1 MAGINR
7 QKIEGERPSSGKVW
21 QTGGTA
27 NHGWLLVM
35 AMVYVAGGLSI
46 VLCSHHRE
54 RRPCWVLNSSH
65 KYKIA
70 VTRGLSQ
77 KYL

>member
-35 AMVYVAGGLSI
+35 AMVYVAGVS
-46 VLCSHHRE
+46 VLCCAANIENDDLVGS
-54 RRPCWVLNSSH
+54 
-65 KYKIA
+65 
-70 VTRGLSQ
+70 
-77 KYL
+77 